1 MLTTVFVGEWCEFS
15 LQHSFKNLEAQIVN
29 KKISSWNSSSFVN
42 FIVKV
47 INFISGSFFYSNQ
60 KFSYQVFKKW
70 DAMMKSITLYAK
82 LKINFK
88 NMRNNHK
95 T

>member
-1 MLTTVFVGEWCEFS
+1 MWIFFATFIQKSRSTDCEQKF
-15 LQHSFKNLEAQIVN
+15 
-29 KKISSWNSSSFVN
+29 SSWNSSSFVN